1 MKIGCVLLASGS
13 GERFGGNKL
22 CARTEGLSLFSR
34 ALDVFPAEL
43 FAVRVVTS
51 RYAPLLE
58 EGRTAGWLPL
68 YNPDAGEGIS
78 AGIRLGLQA
87 AGEMDGVLFAVSDQP
102 WLARESVARLTA
114 AFAQEPSS
122 ITALSFRG
130 KRGNPVIFP
139 RDLFP
144 ELLKLTGDTG
154 GSAVIRNHPGRLRLV
169 EAADGREL
177 RDVDTPG
184 DLY

>member
-1 MKIGCVLLASGS
+1 MKIGCILLASGS

-22 CARTEGLSLFSR
+22 CSLAGGTTLFSR
-34 ALDVFPAEL
+34 ALGVFPAEL
-43 FAVRVVTS
+43 FAVRAVTS
-51 RYAPLLE
+51 RYEPFLE
-58 EGRTAGWLPL
+58 EGRAAGWLPL
-68 YNPDAGEGIS
+68 YNPDAAEGIS
-78 AGIRLGLQA
+78 AGIRLGLRVMD
-87 AGEMDGVLFAVSDQP
+87 GMDGVLFAVSDQP
-102 WLARESVARLTA
+102 WLTGRSVARLA
-114 AFAQEPSS
+114 DAFAREPSF

-130 KRGNPVIFP
+130 KKGNPVIFP

-154 GSAVIRNHPGRLRLV
+154 GSAVIRNHPDRLRLV

-184 DLY
+184 DL